1 MNKFKSWPQL
11 ALVAL
16 LCMSVAGAVGYYLSR
31 YNKTKEAAILPSAA
45 RVERVDG
52 KVGLKRGLNNNNTD
66 TDWTEVTPNTPV
78 SVGDRI
84 YAHDNSRTGIAFTGR
99 NFARLEPDSSL
110 DVLSL
115 SHGRTQLALRDG
127 SAIFNIGEMGQDE
140 LFEVATP
147 FGAIDLQEPGLY
159 EVGLRPDG
167 SSWVSVLSGLAQV
180 IGTSGNGQ
188 ISKGEM
194 LSLLGQTAADYVLS
208 RLSPEYAGGLLNDYY
223 SYQYPD
229 LYDGRY
235 SDYNAYLNDPYY
247 YDPANRYASYQY
259 VDDTIP
265 GVWDLDQYGNWQNLS
280 DYGYVWQPRVDAGW
294 APYQQGSWM
303 MDDPYGLTWVSDE
316 PWGYAPYHYG
326 RWVNAG
332 NQWYWVPDRVNTQ
345 PTYSPALVAFIPLS
359 GENEI
364 GWVPLAP
371 GDSYAPVYYDANLQP
386 HYLTQAPVVQQQFV
400 NLNAPGAVT
409 VVSADDFSRD
419 INTKTLRKFDRQ
431 RLANVRPVLDPLSV
445 GELRQLALQTT
456 NDRHRVDLPPG
467 IAKKLDSTQVFTS
480 AKPFAPPFRDDLAKS
495 LRVERVPE
503 NTRKQKLQFKDERQA
518 AQTSSVQASAPVLN
532 QKRKEEI
539 DVLAPKAARGDKEAR
554 RQLQEIQRQERVEQR
569 ATRQPALIPQQNR
582 GTAQAENGRAARG
595 AEQRAQAERVGLNQR
610 MQREAERQQAVAAQQ
625 QQRAAMQQQ
634 AEAQKQAQ
642 RHAQQQRAQQQLRQR
657 VEQQPRAPREIRTPP
672 GQMRQ
677 QQSPAQQSNGRGQ
690 SAAQP
695 KPAKPQGQSPQGQGP
710 QGKGKGKGHP

>member
-1 MNKFKSWPQL
+1 MNKFKLWPHL
-11 ALVAL
+11 TLILVL
-16 LCMSVAGAVGYYLSR
+16 SLSVAGAVGYFLSK
-31 YNKTKEAAILPSAA
+31 YNKTKDAAILPSAA
-45 RVERVDG
+45 RVERVNG
-52 KVGLKRGLNNNNTD
+52 KVGLKRGLNNNNTE
-66 TDWTEVTPNTPV
+66 TEWMEVTPNTPI

-84 YAHDNSRTGIAFTGR
+84 YAHENSRTGIAFTGR

-127 SAIFNIGEMGQDE
+127 SAIFNIGEMEPDE

-180 IGTSGNGQ
+180 VGMTGNGQ
-188 ISKGEM
+188 IGKGEM
-194 LSLLGQTAADYVLS
+194 LSLLGQAATDYVLS
-208 RLSPEYAGGLLNDYY
+208 RLSPDYAGGLLDDYY
-223 SYQYPD
+223 AYQYPD

-235 SDYNAYLNDPYY
+235 SDYDAYLNDPYY
-247 YDPANRYASYQY
+247 YDPSNRYTSYRY
-259 VDDTIP
+259 VDDSIP
-265 GVWDLDQYGNWQNLS
+265 GVWDLDQYGDWQNLS

-294 APYQQGSWM
+294 TPYQQGYWM

-345 PTYSPALVAFIPLS
+345 PAYSPALVAFIPLS

-386 HYLTQAPVVQQQFV
+386 HYLTQVPVVQQQFV
-400 NLNAPGAVT
+400 NLNVPGAVT
-409 VVSADDFSRD
+409 VVYADDFSRD
-419 INTKTLRKFDRQ
+419 ISPKTLRKFDRQ
-431 RLANVRPVLDPLSV
+431 MLANVRPVLDPLSV

-456 NDRHRVDLPPG
+456 NDRRRVDLPPG

-480 AKPFAPPFRDDLAKS
+480 AKPFAPPFRDDLAKE

-518 AQTSSVQASAPVLN
+518 AQVPVQASAPVPN

-554 RQLQEIQRQERVEQR
+554 RQLQEIQRQERIEQR
-569 ATRQPALIPQQNR
+569 AARQPVRIPQQNGR
-582 GTAQAENGRAARG
+582 AAQAESVRSARV
-595 AEQRAQAERVGLNQR
+595 AEQRAEGERVGLNQR
-610 MQREAERQQAVAAQQ
+610 VQREAERQQAIAAQQ

-634 AEAQKQAQ
+634 AEAQRQAQ
-642 RHAQQQRAQQQLRQR
+642 RQAQQQRAEQQLRQR
-657 VEQQPRAPREIRTPP
+657 VEQQQRAPREIRTPP

-677 QQSPAQQSNGRGQ
+677 QQAPAQQGKGRGQ
-690 SAAQP
+690 AAQQP
-695 KPAKPQGQSPQGQGP
+695 QPVKPHGQGQGKEQAP
-710 QGKGKGKGHP
+710 HGKGKGRP

>member
-11 ALVAL
+11 ALVAIL
-16 LCMSVAGAVGYYLSR
+16 SMSVAGAIGYFLSR
-31 YNKTKEAAILPSAA
+31 SNKPKEAAILPSAA

-66 TDWTEVTPNTPV
+66 TEWTEVTPNTPV
-78 SVGDRI
+78 SVGDRL

-147 FGAIDLQEPGLY
+147 FGAIDLQEPGVY
-159 EVGLRPDG
+159 EVGMRPDG
-167 SSWVSVLSGLAQV
+167 SSWISVLSGLAQV
-180 IGTSGNGQ
+180 VGTAGNGQ
-188 ISKGEM
+188 IGKGEM
-194 LSLLGQTAADYVLS
+194 LSLLSQAATNYVMS
-208 RLSPEYAGGLLNDYY
+208 RLSPDYAGGLLNDYY

-235 SDYNAYLNDPYY
+235 SDYNAYLSDPYY
-247 YDPANRYASYQY
+247 YDPANRYTSYRY

-265 GVWDLDQYGNWQNLS
+265 GVWDLDQYGNWQNLN

-294 APYQQGSWM
+294 TPYQQGSWM

-332 NQWYWVPDRVNTQ
+332 NQWYWVPDRINTQ
-345 PTYSPALVAFIPLS
+345 PAYSPALVAFIPLTS
-359 GENEI
+359 QNEI

-386 HYLTQAPVVQQQFV
+386 HYLTQAPVVQQV
-400 NLNAPGAVT
+400 INYNVPGAVT
-409 VVSADDFSRD
+409 VVSADDFGRN
-419 INTKTLRKFDRQ
+419 INPKTLRKFDRQ
-431 RLANVRPVLDPLSV
+431 MLANVRPVLDPLSV
-445 GELRQLALQTT
+445 GELRQLALQTI
-456 NDRHRVDLPPG
+456 NDRRRVDLPPG

-480 AKPFAPPFRDDLAKS
+480 AKPYAPPFRDDSTRGLH
-495 LRVERVPE
+495 VEAVPE
-503 NTRKQKLQFKDERQA
+503 KMKKQKLQFKDERQA
-518 AQTSSVQASAPVLN
+518 AQTPAQASAPLPN
-532 QKRKEEI
+532 QKRKEET

-554 RQLQEIQRQERVEQR
+554 RQLQEIQQQERVEQR
-569 ATRQPALIPQQNR
+569 AARQPVLIPQQNR
-582 GTAQAENGRAARG
+582 GAAQAENGRVARG

-610 MQREAERQQAVAAQQ
+610 AQREAERQQSVAAQQ
-625 QQRAAMQQQ
+625 QQQRAAIQQQ
-634 AEAQKQAQ
+634 AEAQRQAQ
-642 RHAQQQRAQQQLRQR
+642 RQAQQQRGQQQLRQR
-657 VEQQPRAPREIRTPP
+657 VEQPPREVRTPP

-690 SAAQP
+690 SAPQP
-695 KPAKPQGQSPQGQGP
+695 QPAKPQGQSPQGQGA